1 MGRLLIAL
9 MLLLVAMAGTDGY
22 AEDWLTY
29 YEKSDYLE
37 TPRYAET
44 IEFCERLADYSPIL
58 QYSSFGVSPQGRDL
72 PLLILDKDSEFDPD
86 GPKTKNKAILLFQ
99 AGIHSGEIEGKDAGL
114 MFLRD
119 IVVDGKYQDLLDSVV
134 ILFIPIFNV
143 DGHERFGPYNR
154 PNQNGPVEMGWRTT
168 AQNLNL
174 NRDFLKADAPE
185 MVFWLELFNR
195 WLPDFLVDIHT
206 SDGADYQ
213 YVITYAL
220 EYNTNVAEP
229 LATWSRDEFLPEITG
244 RMDEAG
250 FPFVPYIVPRYD
262 HDVTR
267 GLMHWTATPRY
278 SNGYGAAQNRPFL
291 LIETH
296 MLKDYKT
303 RVASVYELMVQLT
316 RYFNEGASELRQI
329 VRISD
334 TNTAEKMAGSYF
346 PLHYRPTRDTISVD
360 FLGVK
365 FSYRIS
371 PISGDSIVVWSS
383 EKADYR
389 VPLFYNSVVTDSAL
403 MPYAYL
409 VPQEWQHE
417 INILQLQ
424 GVDVRYLTEPID
436 LEVTSYRF
444 SNPEWDKEPFE
455 GRFMV
460 KADVEPRTEVR
471 SYPIGTAVVLMN
483 QRAGRVIA
491 NLLEPRGP
499 DSFISW
505 GFFNAIF
512 ERKEYIE
519 DYIMEPIAA
528 RMLASD
534 TALASEF
541 QQKLDSDST
550 FAADPE
556 ARLDFFYR
564 RTPYFDQLLD
574 VYPIGK
580 LMERTDLPI
589 Q

>member
-1 MGRLLIAL
+1 MGKSLLTL
-9 MLLLVAMAGTDGY
+9 TVLLLAMVTTSLY
-22 AEDWLTY
+22 AEDWRTY
-29 YEKSDYLE
+29 YEKSNYLE

-44 IEFCERLADYSPIL
+44 IEFCERLDDYSPML

-72 PLLILDKDSEFDPD
+72 PLLILDKDSEFDPN
-86 GPKTKNKAILLFQ
+86 GEKTSRKAILLFQ

-119 IVVDGKYQDLLDSVV
+119 IAVDGKYIDLLDSVV
-134 ILFIPIFNV
+134 ILFIPIFSV
-143 DGHERFGPYNR
+143 DAHERFGPYNR
-154 PNQNGPVEMGWRTT
+154 PNQNGPKEMGWRTT

-185 MVFWLELFNR
+185 MVLWLELFNR

-220 EYNTNVAEP
+220 EYNTDVAEP
-229 LATWSRDEFLPEITG
+229 LATWSHDEFLPEITG

-250 FPFVPYIVPRYD
+250 YPFVPYIVTRYD

-296 MLKDYKT
+296 MLKDYET

-316 RYFNEGASELRQI
+316 RYFNERAGELRHI
-329 VRISD
+329 VRASD
-334 TNTAEKMAGSYF
+334 STTAEDMAGSYF
-346 PLHYRPTRDTISVD
+346 PLRYRLTDDTTSVD

-389 VPLFYNSVVTDSAL
+389 VPLFCNSVATDSAL
-403 MPYAYL
+403 MPFAYL
-409 VPQEWQHE
+409 IPQEWQHE
-417 INILQLQ
+417 ISILQLQ
-424 GVDVRYLTEPID
+424 GVAVRYLTEPID
-436 LEVTSYRF
+436 LEVTSYRL
-444 SNPEWDKEPFE
+444 SNPKWAKGPFE
-455 GRFMV
+455 SRFMV
-460 KADVEPRTEVR
+460 RADVEPYTEVR
-471 SYPIGTAVVLMN
+471 SYPAGTAVALMN
-483 QRAGRVIA
+483 QRANRVIA
-491 NLLEPRGP
+491 HLLEPKGP
-499 DSFISW
+499 DSFLSW

-519 DYIMEPIAA
+519 DYVIEPIAA
-528 RMLASD
+528 GMLASD
-534 TALASEF
+534 SALAAEF

-556 ARLDFFYR
+556 ARLDFFYQ
-564 RTPYFDQLLD
+564 RTPYFDQMLG

-580 LMERTDLPI
+580 LMEKRELPV

>member
-9 MLLLVAMAGTDGY
+9 SVLFLVLVVASGY
-22 AEDWLTY
+22 AEDWRTY

-44 IEFCERLADYSPIL
+44 IEFCKRLADYSPIL
-58 QYSSFGVSPQGRDL
+58 QYSSFGISPQGRDL
-72 PLLILDKDSEFDPD
+72 PLLVLDKDSEFNPN
-86 GPKTKNKAILLFQ
+86 GPGTRDKAILLFQ

-119 IVVDGKYQDLLDSVV
+119 IVVDGKYSDFLDSVV
-134 ILFIPIFNV
+134 ILFIPIFSV
-143 DGHERFGPYNR
+143 DAHERFGPYNR

-185 MVFWLELFNR
+185 MVFWLELFNH

-250 FPFVPYIVPRYD
+250 YPFMPYIVPRHD

-316 RYFNEGASELRQI
+316 SYFNERAGELKQI
-329 VRISD
+329 VRASD
-334 TNTAEKMAGSYF
+334 STTAATMTGTYF
-346 PLHYRPTRDTISVD
+346 PLRYRPTDDTISVD

-371 PISGDSIVVWSS
+371 PISGDSLVVWSS

-389 VPLFYNSVVTDSAL
+389 VPLFYNNVATDSAL

-409 VPQEWQHE
+409 IPQEWQHE

-424 GVDVRYLTEPID
+424 GVDVNYLTEPLD

-444 SNPEWDKEPFE
+444 RNVKWPKESFE

-460 KADVEPRTEVR
+460 KADVDPYTEIR
-471 SYPIGTAVVLMN
+471 SYPLGTAVVLMN
-483 QRAGRVIA
+483 QRADRVIA
-491 NLLEPRGP
+491 HLLEPKGP
-499 DSFISW
+499 DSFLSW

-528 RMLASD
+528 QMLASD
-534 TALASEF
+534 SALAAEF
-541 QQKLDSDST
+541 QKMLDSDSA
-550 FAADPE
+550 FAADPDL
-556 ARLDFFYR
+556 RLDFFYR
-564 RTPYFDQLLD
+564 RTPYFDQMLN

-580 LMERTDLPI
+580 LTKKTDLPI